1 MLPLPMKNKK
11 QVLGSMNSQGGILI
25 SVLLAVFL
33 CSLLL
38 LNVLT
43 AYHQTT
49 DLVVRTKN
57 LYEARIAKELFLAD
71 YPNLKEKEGNW
82 SFNKGE
88 ITYQTEANEVK
99 VTLKIKKKKYHF
111 YEKISTSISSE

>member
-1 MLPLPMKNKK
+1 MKNKK
-11 QVLGSMNSQGGILI
+11 QAFGSMNSQGGILI

-43 AYHQTT
+43 AYHQTA

-71 YPNLKEKEGNW
+71 YPNLKEKEGSW
-82 SFNKGE
+82 FFNKGE
-88 ITYQTEANEVK
+88 ITYQNEGKEVK
-99 VTLKIKKKKYHF
+99 ITVKIKNKKYHF
-111 YEKISTSISSE
+111 YEKNSTSISSE